1 MAYFIILNKSVLP
14 ILIIIVIA
22 IVYDRIFK
30 PSIEDVAKL
39 SIYLFT
45 PIMVFDSFVRYNI
58 SFSVLLKPMI
68 FMIVYTFTI
77 IFLASFTGKLLK
89 LNNDDR
95 VSFILSVSMLNI
107 GNYGLPLIYFTFG
120 KAAEE
125 YSMLYYI
132 VFNISISTI
141 AVYMSSPNR
150 SKDVIKNI
158 VKIPIF
164 LSVLIAL
171 TVTTLMIKLPESFMS
186 SITLMSLGAIPL
198 LTFVMGLQ
206 LSNITFKPAYIPVV
220 LIATIIRLII
230 SPIIAICFL
239 YMLNINGLEKDVALV
254 QSSTPSAMVPLMLN
268 IIFKRPTDLL
278 ASIIFTTT
286 VCSAITLP
294 LIIKF
299 LT

>member
-120 KAAEE
+120 KNAEQ

-132 VFNISISTI
+132 VFNISLSTI
-141 AVYMSSPNR
+141 AVYMSSPSG

-164 LSVLIAL
+164 LSVIIAL
-171 TVTTLMIKLPESFMS
+171 TITTLMIKLPESFMS
-186 SITLMSLGAIPL
+186 SVSLMSLGGIPL

-206 LSNITFKPAYIPVV
+206 LSNISFKSAYIPIV
-220 LIATIIRLII
+220 LIATIIRLVI
-230 SPIIAICFL
+230 SPIIALCFL

-278 ASIIFTTT
+278 ASIILTTT
-286 VCSAITLP
+286 VCSAITIP
-294 LIIKF
+294 LVIKF
-299 LT
+299 LV

>member
-1 MAYFIILNKSVLP
+1 MSYFIILNKSVLP
-14 ILIIIVIA
+14 ILVIIVIA
-22 IVYDRIFK
+22 IIYDKAFK

-58 SFSVLLKPMI
+58 SFSVILKPMI
-68 FMIVYTFTI
+68 FMIVYTFSI
-77 IFLASFTGKLLK
+77 IFLASLTGKLLK
-89 LNNDDR
+89 LNNNDKI
-95 VSFILSVSMLNI
+95 SFILSVSMLNI

-120 KAAEE
+120 KNAEQ

-132 VFNISISTI
+132 VFNISLSTI
-141 AVYMSSPNR
+141 AVYMSSPSG

-164 LSVLIAL
+164 LSVIIAL
-171 TVTTLMIKLPESFMS
+171 TITTLMIKLPESFMS
-186 SITLMSLGAIPL
+186 SVSLMSLGGIPL

-206 LSNITFKPAYIPVV
+206 LSNISFKSAYIPIV
-220 LIATIIRLII
+220 LIATIIRLVI
-230 SPIIAICFL
+230 SPIIALCFL

-254 QSSTPSAMVPLMLN
+254 QSSTPSAMVPLMFN

-278 ASIIFTTT
+278 ASIILTTT
-286 VCSAITLP
+286 VCSAITIP
-294 LIIKF
+294 LVIKF
-299 LT
+299 LV

>member
-1 MAYFIILNKSVLP
+1 MSYFIILNKSVLP
-14 ILIIIVIA
+14 ILVIIVIA
-22 IVYDRIFK
+22 IIYDKAFK

-58 SFSVLLKPMI
+58 SFSVILKPMI
-68 FMIVYTFTI
+68 FMIVYTFSI
-77 IFLASFTGKLLK
+77 IFLASLTGKLLK
-89 LNNDDR
+89 LNNNDKI
-95 VSFILSVSMLNI
+95 SFILSVSMLNI

-120 KAAEE
+120 KNAEQ

-132 VFNISISTI
+132 VFNISLSTI
-141 AVYMSSPNR
+141 AVYMSSPSG

-164 LSVLIAL
+164 LSVIIAL
-171 TVTTLMIKLPESFMS
+171 TITTLMIKLPESFMS
-186 SITLMSLGAIPL
+186 SVSLMSLGGIPL

-206 LSNITFKPAYIPVV
+206 LSNISFKSAYIPIV
-220 LIATIIRLII
+220 LIATIIRLVI
-230 SPIIAICFL
+230 SPIIALCFL

-278 ASIIFTTT
+278 ASIILTTT
-286 VCSAITLP
+286 VCSAITIP
-294 LIIKF
+294 LVIKF
-299 LT
+299 LV

>member
-14 ILIIIVIA
+14 ILVIIVIA
-22 IVYDRIFK
+22 IIYDKVFK

-45 PIMVFDSFVRYNI
+45 PIMIFDRFVRYNI
-58 SFSVLLKPMI
+58 GFSVLFKPMM
-68 FMIVYTFTI
+68 FMVMYTSAL
-77 IFLASFTGKLLK
+77 IFLAYLTGKLLK
-89 LNNDDR
+89 LNKNDK

-125 YSMLYYI
+125 YSMLYYT

-141 AVYMSSPNR
+141 AVYMSSPYK

-171 TVTTLMIKLPESFMS
+171 TVTTLMVELPESFMS

-206 LSNITFKPAYIPVV
+206 LSNVTFRSAYIPAV
-220 LIATIIRLII
+220 LLATVIRLVI

-239 YMLNINGLEKDVALV
+239 YMLNINGLEKDVAVV

-278 ASIIFTTT
+278 ASIILTTT
-286 VCSAITLP
+286 VCSAFTLP
-294 LIIKF
+294 LVIKF